1 MYRYL
6 LSRLGLLAISLI
18 GLSMLVFLLLRVVPG
33 DAAVFLAGADNS
45 NQAAVDEIRATLGL
59 DDPVAIQYLRWVG
72 KTLQGDLGESL
83 FTRETVAHALMVR
96 LPVSL
101 ELGVLSLGLAVLVAL
116 PVGIISALKQDSV
129 TDQSLR
135 FLSIIGL
142 AVPNFWLG
150 TMAIV
155 FGSKY
160 LNWIPPVGYES
171 FWSSP
176 SQNLQQFMIPA
187 VILGSGLSASLVR
200 MLRSSMLEVLREDYI
215 RTARAKGL
223 DTMSVVRRHMLKNAM
238 IPVVTLFG
246 IQAGFI
252 VGGSVIIEN
261 IFNLP
266 GMGRLVIDAIS
277 RRDYPVVQGVV
288 MAFGTFILM
297 VNLLTDMV
305 YVWLDPRISYR

>member
-1 MYRYL
+1 MYQYL
-6 LSRLGLLAISLI
+6 LSRLGLLAVSLV
-18 GLSMLVFLLLRVVPG
+18 GLSMLVFILLRVVPG

-45 NQAAVDEIRATLGL
+45 NQAYVDQIRAELGL
-59 DDPVAIQYLRWVG
+59 SDPVAIQYLRWVG
-72 KTLQGDLGESL
+72 SALRGDMGESL
-83 FTRETVAHALMVR
+83 FTRESVGSALASR
-96 LPVSL
+96 LPVSV
-101 ELGVLSLGLAVLVAL
+101 ELGILSLTLAVVIAL
-116 PVGIISALKQDSV
+116 PVGIISALKQDTW

-135 FLSIIGL
+135 FLSIISL

-155 FGSKY
+155 FGSAY
-160 LNWIPPVGYES
+160 LNWIPPVGYEP

-176 SQNLQQFMIPA
+176 WLNIQQFMIPA
-187 VILGSGLSASLVR
+187 VILGTGLSASLVR

-246 IQAGFI
+246 IQAGTI
-252 VGGSVIIEN
+252 VGGTVIIES

-277 RRDYPVVQGVV
+277 RRDYPLVQGVV
-288 MAFGTFILM
+288 MAFGTFILL
-297 VNLLTDMV
+297 VNLVTDMV

>member
-1 MYRYL
+1 MSRYM
-6 LSRLGLLAISLI
+6 LSRLGLLGVSLI
-18 GLSMLVFLLLRVVPG
+18 GLSMLVFVLLRVVPG

-45 NQAAVDEIRATLGL
+45 SQEHVEEIRKSLGL
-59 DDPVAIQYLRWVG
+59 SDPIPIQYLRWALN
-72 KTLQGDLGESL
+72 TLRGNMGESL
-83 FTRETVAHALMVR
+83 FTRETVGHALMVR
-96 LPVSL
+96 LPVSV
-101 ELGVLSLGLAVLVAL
+101 ELGVLSLGLAVLIAL
-116 PVGIISALKQDSV
+116 PIGIISALRQDTG
-129 TDQSLR
+129 TDQTLR
-135 FLSIIGL
+135 LISIIGL

-171 FWSSP
+171 FFSSP

-187 VILGSGLSASLVR
+187 VILSAGLSASLVR
-200 MLRSSMLEVLREDYI
+200 MLRSSMLEVMREDYI

-223 DTMSVVRRHMLKNAM
+223 NTFAVVRHHMLKNAL

-246 IQAGFI
+246 IQAGTL
-252 VGGSVIIEN
+252 VGGTVIIES

-277 RRDYPVVQGVV
+277 RRDYPLVQGVV
-288 MAFGTFILM
+288 LAFGTFILL
-297 VNLLTDMV
+297 VNLLTDFV
-305 YVWLDPRISYR
+305 YVWLDPRISYG

>member
-1 MYRYL
+1 MYRYM
-6 LSRLGLLAISLI
+6 LSRLGLLAVSLV
-18 GLSMLVFLLLRVVPG
+18 GLSMLVFVLLRVVPG

-45 NQAAVDEIRATLGL
+45 NIAHVEEMRASLGL
-59 DDPVAIQYLRWVG
+59 SDPIPVQYLRWVFA
-72 KTLQGDLGESL
+72 TLQGDMGQSL
-83 FTRETVAHALMVR
+83 FTRETVGHALSAR
-96 LPVSL
+96 LPVSV
-101 ELGVLSLGLAVLVAL
+101 ELGLLSLTLAVIVAL
-116 PVGIISALKQDSV
+116 PVGIISALKQDTW

-135 FLSIIGL
+135 LLSIIGL

-155 FGSKY
+155 FGSRY

-171 FWSSP
+171 FFASP
-176 SQNLQQFMIPA
+176 SHNIQQFMIPA
-187 VILGSGLSASLVR
+187 VILGAGLSASLVR

-246 IQAGFI
+246 IQAGTI
-252 VGGSVIIEN
+252 VGGAVIIEN

-277 RRDYPVVQGVV
+277 RRDYPLVQGVV

-297 VNLLTDMV
+297 VNLVTDLV

>member
-1 MYRYL
+1 MYRYV
-6 LSRLGLLAISLI
+6 LSRLGLLAVSLL
-18 GLSMLVFLLLRVVPG
+18 GLSMLVFVLLRVVPG
-33 DAAVFLAGADNS
+33 DAAVFLAGADNT
-45 NQAAVDEIRATLGL
+45 NVQHVEEIRRSLGL
-59 DDPVAIQYLRWVG
+59 NDPIPVQYLRWVLG
-72 KTLQGDLGESL
+72 SLQGDLGQSL
-83 FTRETVAHALMVR
+83 FTRETVGHALSVR
-96 LPVSL
+96 LPVSV
-101 ELGVLSLGLAVLVAL
+101 ELGLLSLSLAVLVAL
-116 PVGIISALKQDSV
+116 PVGIISALKQDTW

-135 FLSIIGL
+135 LMSIIGL

-171 FWSSP
+171 FFASP

-187 VILGSGLSASLVR
+187 VILGAGLSASLVR

-246 IQAGFI
+246 IQAGTI
-252 VGGSVIIEN
+252 VGGAVIIEN

-277 RRDYPVVQGVV
+277 RRDYPLVQGVV
-288 MAFGTFILM
+288 MAFGTFILL
-297 VNLLTDMV
+297 VNLVTDIV

>member
-6 LSRLGLLAISLI
+6 LSRLGLLAVSLV
-18 GLSMLVFLLLRVVPG
+18 GLSMLVFILLRVVPG

-45 NQAAVDEIRATLGL
+45 NQAYVDQIRAELGL

-72 KTLQGDLGESL
+72 ATLTGNMGESL
-83 FTRETVAHALMVR
+83 FTRETVTHALSVR
-96 LPVSL
+96 LPVSV
-101 ELGVLSLGLAVLVAL
+101 ELGILSLGLAVIIAL
-116 PVGIISALKQDSV
+116 PVGIISALKQDTW
-129 TDQSLR
+129 TDQTLR
-135 FLSIIGL
+135 FFSIISL

-155 FGSKY
+155 FGSRY
-160 LNWIPPVGYES
+160 LNWIPPVGYEP
-171 FWSSP
+171 FFSSP
-176 SQNLQQFMIPA
+176 WQNLQQFMIPA
-187 VILGSGLSASLVR
+187 VILGTGLSASLVR

-246 IQAGFI
+246 IQAGTI
-252 VGGSVIIEN
+252 VGGTVIIES

-266 GMGRLVIDAIS
+266 GMGRLVIDAIN
-277 RRDYPVVQGVV
+277 RRDYPMVQGVV
-288 MAFGTFILM
+288 MAFGTFILL
-297 VNLLTDMV
+297 VNLVTDMV

>member
-6 LSRLGLLAISLI
+6 LSRLGLLAISLV
-18 GLSMLVFLLLRVVPG
+18 GLSLLVFILLRVVPG

-45 NQAAVDEIRATLGL
+45 NQAYVLQTRAVLGL

-72 KTLQGDLGESL
+72 ATLTGNMGESL
-83 FTRETVAHALMVR
+83 FTRETVTHALSVR
-96 LPVSL
+96 LPVSV
-101 ELGVLSLGLAVLVAL
+101 ELGILSLGLAVIIAL
-116 PVGIISALKQDSV
+116 PVGIISALKQDTW
-129 TDQSLR
+129 TDQTLR
-135 FLSIIGL
+135 FVSIISL

-160 LNWIPPVGYES
+160 LNWIPPVGYEP
-171 FWSSP
+171 FFSSP
-176 SQNLQQFMIPA
+176 WQNIQQFAIPA
-187 VILGSGLSASLVR
+187 VILGTGLSASLVR

-246 IQAGFI
+246 IQAGTI
-252 VGGSVIIEN
+252 VGGTVIIES

-266 GMGRLVIDAIS
+266 GMGRLVIDAIN
-277 RRDYPVVQGVV
+277 RRDYPMVQGVV
-288 MAFGTFILM
+288 MAFGTFILL

>member
-1 MYRYL
+1 MSRYM
-6 LSRLGLLAISLI
+6 LSRLGLLGVSLI
-18 GLSMLVFLLLRVVPG
+18 GLSMLVFVLLRVVPG

-45 NQAAVDEIRATLGL
+45 SQEHVEEIRKSLGL
-59 DDPVAIQYLRWVG
+59 SDPIPIQYLRWALN
-72 KTLQGDLGESL
+72 TLRGNMGESL
-83 FTRETVAHALMVR
+83 FTRETVGHALMVR
-96 LPVSL
+96 LPVSV
-101 ELGVLSLGLAVLVAL
+101 ELGVLSLGLAVLIAL
-116 PVGIISALKQDSV
+116 PIGIISALRQDTG
-129 TDQSLR
+129 TDQTLR
-135 FLSIIGL
+135 LMSIIGL

-171 FWSSP
+171 FFSSP

-187 VILGSGLSASLVR
+187 VILSAGLSASLVR
-200 MLRSSMLEVLREDYI
+200 MLRSSMLEVMREDYI

-223 DTMSVVRRHMLKNAM
+223 NTFAVVRHHMLKNAL

-246 IQAGFI
+246 IQAGTL
-252 VGGSVIIEN
+252 VGGTVIIES

-277 RRDYPVVQGVV
+277 RRDYPLVQGVV
-288 MAFGTFILM
+288 LAFGTFILL
-297 VNLLTDMV
+297 VNLLTDFV
-305 YVWLDPRISYR
+305 YVWLDPRISYG

>member
-6 LSRLGLLAISLI
+6 LSRLGLLAISLV
-18 GLSMLVFLLLRVVPG
+18 GLSLLVFILLRVVPG

-45 NQAAVDEIRATLGL
+45 NQAYVDQIRAELGL

-72 KTLQGDLGESL
+72 ATLTGNMGESL
-83 FTRETVAHALMVR
+83 FTRETVTHALSVR
-96 LPVSL
+96 LPVSV
-101 ELGVLSLGLAVLVAL
+101 ELGILSLGLAVIIAL
-116 PVGIISALKQDSV
+116 PVGIISALKQDTW
-129 TDQSLR
+129 TDQTLR
-135 FLSIIGL
+135 FVSIISL

-160 LNWIPPVGYES
+160 LNWIPPVGYEP
-171 FWSSP
+171 FFSSP
-176 SQNLQQFMIPA
+176 WQNIQQFAIPA
-187 VILGSGLSASLVR
+187 VILGTGLSASLVR

-246 IQAGFI
+246 IQAGTI
-252 VGGSVIIEN
+252 VGGTVIIES

-266 GMGRLVIDAIS
+266 GMGRLVIDAIN
-277 RRDYPVVQGVV
+277 RRDYPMVQGVV
-288 MAFGTFILM
+288 MAFGTFILL

>member
-1 MYRYL
+1 MYRYII
-6 LSRLGLLAISLI
+6 SRIGLLGVSLV

-33 DAAVFLAGADNS
+33 DAALFLAGADNS
-45 NQAAVDEIRATLGL
+45 NQAHVDEIRKSLGL
-59 DDPVAIQYLRWVG
+59 GDPIAVQYLRWVG
-72 KTLQGDLGESL
+72 STLTGDMGQSL
-83 FTRETVAHALMVR
+83 FTRETVTHALWVR
-96 LPVSL
+96 LPVSV
-101 ELGVLSLGLAVLVAL
+101 ELGVLALSLSVAL
-116 PVGIISALKQDSV
+116 ALPIGIISALKQDTW
-129 TDQSLR
+129 TDTSLR
-135 FLSIIGL
+135 LASIVGL

-171 FWSSP
+171 LFSNP
-176 SQNLQQFMIPA
+176 SANLQQFMIPA
-187 VILGSGLSASLVR
+187 VILGVGLSASLVR

-223 DTMSVVRRHMLKNAM
+223 DTMTVVRRHMLKNAM

-246 IQAGFI
+246 IQAGTI

-297 VNLLTDMV
+297 VNLLTDLV
-305 YVWLDPRISYR
+305 YVYLDPRISYR

>member
-1 MYRYL
+1 MYRYI
-6 LSRLGLLAISLI
+6 LSRLGLLAVSLI
-18 GLSMLVFLLLRVVPG
+18 GLSMLVFVLLRVVPG

-45 NQAAVDEIRATLGL
+45 NIAHVEEIRKSLGL
-59 DDPVAIQYLRWVG
+59 GDPIPVQYLRWVG
-72 KTLQGDLGESL
+72 GTLKGDMGQSL
-83 FTRETVAHALMVR
+83 FTRETVGHALSVR
-96 LPVSL
+96 LPVSV
-101 ELGVLSLGLAVLVAL
+101 ELGLLSLTLAVIIAL
-116 PVGIISALKQDSV
+116 PVGIISALKQDTW
-129 TDQSLR
+129 TDQTLR
-135 FLSIIGL
+135 LASIVGL

-171 FWSSP
+171 FFASP

-187 VILGSGLSASLVR
+187 VILGMGLSASLVR

-223 DTMSVVRRHMLKNAM
+223 DTMAVVRRHMLKNAL

-246 IQAGFI
+246 IQAGTI
-252 VGGSVIIEN
+252 VGGTVIIES

-277 RRDYPVVQGVV
+277 RRDYPLVQGVV

-297 VNLLTDMV
+297 VNLVTDLV

>member
-1 MYRYL
+1 MI
-6 LSRLGLLAISLI
+6 SRLGLLGVSLV
-18 GLSMLVFLLLRVVPG
+18 GLSMLVFVLLRVVPG

-45 NQAAVDEIRATLGL
+45 NQAHVEEIRKSLGL
-59 DDPVAIQYLRWVG
+59 GDPVPIQYLRWALSTV
-72 KTLQGDLGESL
+72 QGDLGQSL
-83 FTRETVAHALMVR
+83 FTRETVGHALKVR
-96 LPVSL
+96 LPVSV
-101 ELGVLSLGLAVLVAL
+101 ELGLLSLGLAVVIAL
-116 PVGIISALKQDSV
+116 PVGIISALKQDTF

-135 FLSIIGL
+135 LLSIIGL

-160 LNWIPPVGYES
+160 LNWIPPVGYQS
-171 FWSSP
+171 FFENP
-176 SQNLQQFMIPA
+176 SHNLQQFMIPA
-187 VILGSGLSASLVR
+187 VILGAGLSASLVR

-223 DTMSVVRRHMLKNAM
+223 DTMAVVRRHMLKNSL

-246 IQAGFI
+246 IQAGTI
-252 VGGSVIIEN
+252 VGGAVIIEN

-277 RRDYPVVQGVV
+277 RRDYPLVQGVV
-288 MAFGTFILM
+288 LAFGTFILM
-297 VNLLTDMV
+297 VNLVTDFV
-305 YVWLDPRISYR
+305 YIWLDPRISYR